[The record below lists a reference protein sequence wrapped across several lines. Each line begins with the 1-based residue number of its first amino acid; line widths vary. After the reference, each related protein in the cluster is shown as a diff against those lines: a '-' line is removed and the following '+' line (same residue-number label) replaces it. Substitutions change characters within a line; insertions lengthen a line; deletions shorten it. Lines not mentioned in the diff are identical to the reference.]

1 MHLTSFTARIAA
13 IRAKPSSIGW
23 SFPKNERRAPLDYY
37 TLKHFHIG
45 CAAASGSL
53 FLLRGVWML
62 RASPLLQQRW
72 VKVVP
77 HLIDTALL
85 VSALA
90 LAAWSAQYP
99 FVQGWLTAKVLALL
113 GYIVL
118 GTIALKRGR
127 TLASRTG
134 ALVGALALFGYIV
147 AVAVT
152 RQPNPF
158 NA

>member
-1 MHLTSFTARIAA
+1 M
-13 IRAKPSSIGW
+13 
-23 SFPKNERRAPLDYY
+23 DYS
-37 TLKHFHIG
+37 TLKHFHMG

-53 FLLRGVWML
+53 FLLRGAWMM
-62 RASPLLQQRW
+62 RASPMLQQRW
-72 VKVVP
+72 VKVAP
-77 HLIDTALL
+77 HLVDTALL
-85 VSALA
+85 VSALI

-127 TLASRTG
+127 TLAIRTG
-134 ALVGALALFGYIV
+134 AFIGALVLFGYIV

-158 NA
+158 GA